1 MGVAAKEVFDRMAI
15 LIKQARI
22 EQGRTQ
28 AEQADKAEISLRAAH
43 NIEAGEPG
51 QTAILFRYLQSL
63 SLLDHVFDALP
74 DPAVLTPLEELAV
87 KEKIQKKRPQRVS
100 KPKKSLDIAADLP
113 KWGDA

>member
-1 MGVAAKEVFDRMAI
+1 MITKKVFDRMAL

-22 EQGRTQ
+22 DQGRTQ

-51 QTAILFRYLQSL
+51 QTAILFKYLQSL

-74 DPAVLTPLEELAV
+74 DPAALTPLEELAV

-100 KPKKSLDIAADLP
+100 KSKNTLKTGSQSP
-113 KWGDA
+113 KWGDT